1 MSILTKVMVLL
12 VSVMV
17 LFLCGV
23 VTVFVANTHDYKS
36 AWESEKTKSHAA
48 QVTAVV
54 AEEALKRGL
63 ARRDALVQILNS
75 NILALELENARL
87 LRDWETTRQEK
98 SLSDSTSATAIQT
111 MQSLRETIQDMYTGQ
126 TAIQKGLDEAFGK
139 MTAAR
144 VQVVDLRR
152 ELNRERV
159 RADSLD
165 SLSRQRLEKI
175 YEIENENSQIR
186 ARLEQVKVA
195 SSKWVPDGDVG
206 QVAVGLSGVPIRG
219 QITEV
224 REGLASISVG
234 SAAGVRKGMKF
245 LVYRDAQY
253 MGDLQISHVES
264 SESAGLVVLERG
276 SIVRGD
282 SVTTGFN

>member
-1 MSILTKVMVLL
+1 MQARTVEALEGRRAPDLL
-12 VSVMV
+12 QGLASQ
-17 LFLCGV
+17 
-23 VTVFVANTHDYKS
+23 VA
-36 AWESEKTKSHAA
+36 
-48 QVTAVV
+48 QAVV

-63 ARRDALVQILNS
+63 ARRDALIQILNS
-75 NILALELENARL
+75 NILALEMDNARL
-87 LRDWETTRQEK
+87 LRDWETAKQEK
-98 SLSDSTSATAIQT
+98 SLADSTSATAVQNVKF
-111 MQSLRETIQDMYTGQ
+111 LRVTIQDMYTGQ
-126 TAIQKGLDEAFGK
+126 TAIQKGLDDAFAK
-139 MTAAR
+139 MTSAQ

-159 RADSLD
+159 RADSLN

-175 YEIENENSQIR
+175 YEIENENSKIR
-186 ARLEQVKVA
+186 SQLEQVKVA
-195 SSKWVPDGDVG
+195 SSKWIPDENVG
-206 QVAVGLSGVPIRG
+206 QVPVGQSGVPIRG

-224 REGLASISVG
+224 RQGLASISVG

-245 LVYRDAQY
+245 LVYRGNQY